1 MREADWRN
9 ERDSRSIRYA
19 GRVLDPDRWIVLS
32 AAREYA
38 TRYDGQV
45 AIQTA
50 ANLLGRMSPAIGLD
64 IPEVSIAPPLAE
76 SEEPLTEYLI
86 RSMYEADPYGRF
98 ARRQYRNGDYV
109 IRLGRSGANHVVHG
123 SGWSAYL
130 GPSPSP
136 LIDDN
141 SINPIGPAMAAIIA
155 ASEAFRMDLAEPF
168 PRTLVNCL
176 NWELGIENQS
186 HEVISPTQ
194 LGLGNLWVVGA
205 GSVGTSILYFL
216 SLTTRKFHTTIFD
229 HDIVK
234 VHNLD
239 RSPIFINADVTQKK
253 ADISKRW
260 LNTRGISASAEP
272 NALHESETWNERQ
285 ESMPDIL
292 ISAANEFKVR
302 SVIESRL
309 PPLQIY
315 GTTGNNWQAAL
326 LRHIPL
332 RDPCSRC
339 LFFEDKLTP
348 TQCATGSIGKPDE
361 ENIDAALPFLS
372 FAAGAMAAAEILKL
386 GLTGY
391 PFSSNRVILN
401 TGVSPQLVSARLVF
415 REQCIC
421 TQRSNNLHRRMIK
434 GSRYADLSNQRN

>member
-32 AAREYA
+32 APREYA

-64 IPEVSIAPPLAE
+64 IPEVSIAPSLVE
-76 SEEPLTEYLI
+76 SEEPLTEFLI
-86 RSMYEADPYGRF
+86 RSMYEADPYGKF
-98 ARRQYRNGDYV
+98 TRRKYRNGDYV

-123 SGWSAYL
+123 SGWNAYL

-136 LIDDN
+136 LMDDN

-155 ASEAFRMDLAEPF
+155 ASEAFRIDLAKPF
-168 PRTLVNCL
+168 SRTLLNCL
-176 NWELGIENQS
+176 NWELGIEIQP

-216 SLTTRKFHTTIFD
+216 SLTTQKFHTTVFD
-229 HDIVK
+229 HDTVK
-234 VHNLD
+234 IHNLD
-239 RSPIFINADVTQKK
+239 RSPIFSNSDVTQNK
-253 ADISKRW
+253 AGVIKHW
-260 LNTRGISASAEP
+260 LNTHGISATAEP
-272 NALHESETWNERQ
+272 KALHESKDWNER
-285 ESMPDIL
+285 EEGTPDVL
-292 ISAANEFKVR
+292 ISAANEFNVR
-302 SVIESRL
+302 SVIESRF

-315 GTTGNNWQAAL
+315 GTTGSNWQAAL

-339 LFFEDKLTP
+339 LFSEDKLP
-348 TQCATGSIGKPDE
+348 LAQCATGTTEKPDE
-361 ENIDAALPFLS
+361 GNVDAALPFLS
-372 FAAGAMAAAEILKL
+372 FAAGNMAAAEILKL
-386 GLTGY
+386 GLSGY
-391 PFSSNRVILN
+391 PFSSNRIILN
-401 TGVSPQLVSARLVF
+401 TGFSTQLIAAQLGF

-421 TQRSNNLHRRMIK
+421 THRSRDIHRRMIM
-434 GSRYADLSNQRN
+434 GSRYEHFSNRRI